1 MIDNQIREKLAEL
14 RALADKV
21 NLDISRE
28 LGVLEAKLRVPAAPA
43 AAPNEAWKRV
53 ELARHPE
60 RPTTLQYAEKIF
72 DDFIELHGDRTFGD
86 DPAMVGGIAILGGRP
101 VTFFG
106 HQKGRNMKD
115 NIKRNFGMA
124 HPEGY
129 RKALRLAKQAVKFDR
144 PILTFIDT
152 PGAYPGV
159 SGEDRGISQAI
170 ATNMKEFAEL
180 PVPIIST
187 VLGEG
192 GSGGAIGIGLADIV
206 LMMENAYYSVIT
218 PEGCASILLRDSSKA
233 PLSAQL
239 LRLTPKDLL
248 DFRVIDRIVK
258 EPPGGAHKDADSA
271 AATLKSDILKAL
283 GVVSRRSVESMLS
296 QRHERFLSLGV
307 FQEQEARRKG
317 FLQRLREFF

>member
-1 MIDNQIREKLAEL
+1 
-14 RALADKV
+14 
-21 NLDISRE
+21 
-28 LGVLEAKLRVPAAPA
+28 
-43 AAPNEAWKRV
+43 
-53 ELARHPE
+53 
-60 RPTTLQYAEKIF
+60 
-72 DDFIELHGDRTFGD
+72 
-86 DPAMVGGIAILGGRP
+86 MVGGIGLLNGRP

-106 HQKGRNMKD
+106 QQKGRNMKD

-129 RKALRLAKQAVKFDR
+129 RKALRLAKQAAKFDR

-180 PVPIIST
+180 PVPIIAT

-258 EPPGGAHKDADSA
+258 EPPGGAHKDLDST

-307 FQEQEARRKG
+307 FQEQEPRRKG